1 MPYTTIPTKSDG
13 DILSA
18 SYLNILSGNQEFLYS
33 LSNGVNAPFNSWRST
48 QSTLDSTDM
57 VWMGLHKL
65 RYFHYKL
72 TSQGGAWDYARV
84 YFSGVKLAGNEAGAT
99 TLSGS
104 YDLTSW
110 AGLPNLVGAWVV
122 TTAYEDDVNGN
133 GTGGNGDDGSVVTNG
148 GAYYRCILAHTSAA
162 ADEPGVGVNWATYW
176 GLLTLPV
183 VGDIV
188 SVYADVNFAS
198 ATEVTV
204 EYFFE
209 TDASS
214 L

>member
-1 MPYTTIPTKSDG
+1 MPYTTVPTIATG
-13 DILSA
+13 DVLTA
-18 SYLNILSGNQEFLYS
+18 TYLNILSGNVAFLYS
-33 LSNGVNAPFNSWRST
+33 LSNGVNAPFNTYRST
-48 QSTLDSTDM
+48 QSTLDSSDM

-65 RYFHYKL
+65 RYFHYKI
-72 TSQGGAWDYARV
+72 TSQGGSWDYARV
-84 YFSGVKLAGNEAGAT
+84 YYNGTKIAGNEAGAT

-110 AGLPNLVGAWVV
+110 AGLPNLVGAWV
-122 TTAYEDDVNGN
+122 TATAYDDDVNGD
-133 GTGGNGDDGSVVTNG
+133 GTGGNGDDGSVVTQSG
-148 GAYYRCILAHTSAA
+148 SYYSCKLAHTSAGT
-162 ADEPGVGVNWATYW
+162 DQPGIGVNWTTYW
-176 GLLTLPV
+176 ELLTLPAV
-183 VGDIV
+183 AAIV